1 VYSDPTVALP
11 RPVTLTVGAPAPEVL
26 LSVALLPAAMR
37 WREPGIVLLA
47 FGGMYDMRDSFQEA
61 VCVALH
67 N

>member
-1 VYSDPTVALP
+1 
-11 RPVTLTVGAPAPEVL
+11 
-26 LSVALLPAAMR
+26 MR